1 MLQSKGEIK
10 PFPDLLD
17 PAKHEPLQF
26 VPSDVVR
33 SYARHK
39 SLPLVALLDDQMLW
53 WIRFARPSGQRV
65 ARFFTLEDAWEISVK
80 DGVLNLKPY
89 LSSLQWYKREN
100 REAAS
105 RWIQQIVACGYLEI
119 NNTLEAE
126 HQPMLADLYLWQ
138 LGTGHFAYLPD
149 ASRSLLPFLKDLLN
163 QVESRSESKIEL
175 TLQRLSPNQ
184 IQELERVVYYS
195 YGRVSL
201 LESDKE
207 RYNGMVDTERPVIR
221 LPHAYFPNGL
231 PRDAALVLKMERE
244 DGVLSQ
250 RSGVGV
256 WGGFYHATRLWMFLA
271 ESNDDDKYIRD
282 HREFIQSSLLLPV
295 QRQQVRLSAQCAPY
309 EIVVLTG
316 YEVHGYRPTQ
326 GLKPVRW
333 EQLPPEWLKPPNPQE
348 ASEDP

>member
-1 MLQSKGEIK
+1 
-10 PFPDLLD
+10 LD
-17 PAKHEPLQF
+17 
-26 VPSDVVR
+26 R
-33 SYARHK
+33 
-39 SLPLVALLDDQMLW
+39 
-53 WIRFARPSGQRV
+53 
-65 ARFFTLEDAWEISVK
+65 
-80 DGVLNLKPY
+80 
-89 LSSLQWYKREN
+89 
-100 REAAS
+100 
-105 RWIQQIVACGYLEI
+105 
-119 NNTLEAE
+119 
-126 HQPMLADLYLWQ
+126 
-138 LGTGHFAYLPD
+138 
-149 ASRSLLPFLKDLLN
+149 
-163 QVESRSESKIEL
+163 VESHSESKIEL
-175 TLQRLSPNQ
+175 TLQRLSPKQ

-195 YGRVSL
+195 RGYVSL

-207 RYNGMVDTERPVIR
+207 RYDGTVDTERPVIR

-309 EIVVLTG
+309 EIVVLGG
-316 YEVHGYRPTQ
+316 YEVRGYRPTQ
-326 GLKPVRW
+326 GLKPIRW